1 MGLNNAATY
10 STHPVT
16 HSPSTHSVTE
26 AEVAVETMDAYTW
39 AKDFVNTA
47 LGYFGQGSIVGWG
60 GGCACRDGMPTIDG
74 S

>member
-1 MGLNNAATY
+1 
-10 STHPVT
+10 
-16 HSPSTHSVTE
+16 
-26 AEVAVETMDAYTW
+26 VAVETMDAYTW

>member
-39 AKDFVNTA
+39 AKDFVK
-47 LGYFGQGSIVGWG
+47 GSIVGWG

>member
-1 MGLNNAATY
+1 M
-10 STHPVT
+10 
-16 HSPSTHSVTE
+16 
-26 AEVAVETMDAYTW
+26 AVETMDAYTWAKDFVNTAYTW